1 MTTTLPQ
8 KSGTVFVIDDDTSFL
23 RSVSRLLTAVGYSVE
38 AFASAHDFFARSA
51 PERPGCVVADLQMPG
66 INGLQLQEAL
76 RKSANPLPVIF
87 LTGQGSIPST
97 VSAMRSGAEDFL
109 TKRAPRDDLLAA
121 VERALERDG
130 RERQQRL
137 RQQELSDR
145 LAELSEREKEVL
157 SHVVQGKMNKEI
169 AADLNIN
176 LRTVKLHRT
185 NITRKLNVQSIA
197 ELTRLVDETGL
208 FKLAKGDRSGLA
220 GSPGQDSLSPAKHGE
235 GRGGGI

>member
-1 MTTTLPQ
+1 MTAALP
-8 KSGTVFVIDDDTSFL
+8 KKTGTIFVVDDDTSFL
-23 RSVSRLLTAVGYSVE
+23 RSVSRLLTAVGYAVE
-38 AFASAHDFFARSA
+38 SFGCAQDFFARPS

-76 RKSANPLPVIF
+76 RRSANPLPVIF
-87 LTGQGSIPST
+87 LTGQGDIPTSVT
-97 VSAMRSGAEDFL
+97 AMRSGAEDFL
-109 TKRAPRDDLLAA
+109 TKRAPRDELLAA

-137 RQQELSDR
+137 RKSELSSR
-145 LAELSEREKEVL
+145 LAELSVREKEVL
-157 SHVVQGKMNKEI
+157 SHVVRGKMNKEI

-185 NITRKLNVQSIA
+185 NITRKLNVQSVA

-208 FKLAKGDRSGLA
+208 FKGPVGTPPD
-220 GSPGQDSLSPAKHGE
+220 
-235 GRGGGI
+235 

>member
-1 MTTTLPQ
+1 MTTTLP
-8 KSGTVFVIDDDTSFL
+8 KPSGTIFVVDDDKSFL
-23 RSVSRLLTAVGYSVE
+23 RSLSRLLGAVGYSVE
-38 AFASAHDFFARSA
+38 AFVSANDFFARSG

-66 INGLQLQEAL
+66 VDGLQLQETL
-76 RKSANPLPVIF
+76 RRSANPMPVIF
-87 LTGQGSIPST
+87 LTGQGDIPTS

-109 TKRAPRDDLLAA
+109 TKRAPKEELLAA
-121 VERALERDG
+121 IERAIERDG
-130 RERQQRL
+130 RERQRRL

-157 SHVVQGKMNKEI
+157 SHVVRGKMNKEI

-185 NITRKLNVQSIA
+185 NITRKLNVQSVA

-208 FKLAKGDRSGLA
+208 FKTGAL
-220 GSPGQDSLSPAKHGE
+220 
-235 GRGGGI
+235 